1 MNINRVAI
9 SGNLTRD
16 PDYKVSASGMGILNF
31 SIASNARQKNSQTGE
46 WEDYANYVDCVKF
59 GSGTDYLSQH
69 IHKGSKVVVEGRLH
83 YSSWERDGQKRS
95 KLEIVVDNL
104 DFVSPKSDGQQGY
117 QQRATAHQPS
127 QHEQS
132 AQFNQAPMPAAQQ
145 PATTQEPIPAA
156 QQPVTTQPP
165 VDVYDED
172 IPF

>member
-16 PDYKVSASGMGILNF
+16 PDYRVSASGMGILNF

-59 GSGTDYLSQH
+59 GNGTDYLSQH

-83 YSSWERDGQKRS
+83 YSSWEKDGQKRS
-95 KLEIVVDNL
+95 KLEIIVDNL

-117 QQRATAHQPS
+117 QQPAPAHQTAR
-127 QHEQS
+127 HEQS
-132 AQFNQAPMPAAQQ
+132 AQFNQAPMPS
-145 PATTQEPIPAA
+145 A